1 MQRISTGVPGL
12 DSLIEGGIPKG
23 NTAMIAGNPGTG
35 KTILCSHFVYYGL
48 TTQDENALYISFSES
63 KTQFY
68 ANTERFGM
76 DFEKFERQN
85 KFTFMALASFTK
97 DGMQDTLAEILS
109 TIRDTKAKRVV
120 LDSFSAISLA
130 FEDQNEARTT
140 VQVLLGK
147 IMRTEE
153 VTTMLIIEVPYGR
166 NNIGSGI
173 EESVADGIIQL
184 GQREDNA
191 APIILR
197 VLKMRCTAINREP
210 HICTIGENGMILY
223 PKQSLRLSYLAA
235 EERITSGIPGF
246 DERIDN
252 GFIRGTTT
260 AIIGAAGTAKS
271 TISFQFIA
279 EGIRK
284 NNEAGIYCT
293 LEQPADEIRA
303 MGKSYGYNMAEL
315 EINGLSI
322 FVRSAE
328 DENPDEFIANLA
340 AEIKR
345 TKAKRLV
352 IDGLSAF
359 ENKYKNDLH
368 TITKRILS
376 LIQEY
381 KITAVLT
388 ILATQKSGF
397 EITEEDLFSLF
408 QNIIVLRF
416 VEVQGRMKRVLLV
429 LKTRGSQHDNSI
441 LEFNL
446 SKDNGGAE
454 ISGQVD
460 KECAGILTGIA
471 HRGQ

>member
-1 MQRISTGVPGL
+1 LTLKRISTGVPGL

-23 NTAMIAGNPGTG
+23 NTAMIVGNPGTG
-35 KTILCSHFVYYGL
+35 KTILCSHFVYEGL
-48 TTQDENALYISFSES
+48 TTKDENALYISFSES

-85 KFTFMALASFTK
+85 KFTFLGLASFTK
-97 DGMQDTLAEILS
+97 DGIQDTLEEILA
-109 TIRDTKAKRVV
+109 TIRNTKAKRVV

-130 FEDQNEARTT
+130 FEDKSEARTT

-147 IMRTEE
+147 IMRSEE
-153 VTTMLIIEVPYGR
+153 VTTVLIIEIPYGS

-184 GQREDNA
+184 EQVEDNA
-191 APIILR
+191 SPIILR
-197 VLKMRCTAINREP
+197 ILKMRCTAINREP
-210 HICTIGENGMILY
+210 HICRIGKNGMKLY
-223 PKQSLRLSYLAA
+223 PKQRLRLTYRAV

-246 DERIDN
+246 DERIGN
-252 GFIRGTTT
+252 GLIRGTTT

-271 TISFQFIA
+271 TFSFQFIS

-284 NNEAGIYCT
+284 DEPGIYCT
-293 LEQPADEIRA
+293 LEQPADEIRV
-303 MGKSYGYNMAEL
+303 MGKGYGYNMAEL
-315 EINGLSI
+315 EKKGLSI
-322 FVRSAE
+322 FVKNAE

-340 AEIKR
+340 DEIKR

-352 IDGLSAF
+352 IDSLSSF
-359 ENKYKNDLH
+359 KHKYNNELH

-381 KITAVLT
+381 QITTVLT
-388 ILATQKSGF
+388 ILTTQKSGF

-441 LEFNL
+441 LEFNI

-454 ISGQVD
+454 ITGPID
-460 KECAGILTGIA
+460 EEYIGILTGIA
-471 HRGQ
+471 YK

>member
-1 MQRISTGVPGL
+1 VESQ
-12 DSLIEGGIPKG
+12 KG
-23 NTAMIAGNPGTG
+23 NTAMIVGNPGTG
-35 KTILCSHFVYYGL
+35 KTILCSHFVYEGL
-48 TTQDENALYISFSES
+48 TTKDENALYISFSES

-85 KFTFMALASFTK
+85 KFTFLGLASFTK
-97 DGMQDTLAEILS
+97 DGIQDTLEEILA
-109 TIRDTKAKRVV
+109 TIRNTKAKRVV

-130 FEDQNEARTT
+130 FEDKSEARTT

-147 IMRTEE
+147 IMRSEE
-153 VTTMLIIEVPYGR
+153 VTTVLIIEIPYGS

-184 GQREDNA
+184 EQVEDNA
-191 APIILR
+191 SPIILR
-197 VLKMRCTAINREP
+197 ILKMRCTAINREP
-210 HICTIGENGMILY
+210 HICRIGKNGMKLY
-223 PKQSLRLSYLAA
+223 PKQRLRLTYRAV

-246 DERIDN
+246 DERIGN
-252 GFIRGTTT
+252 GLIRGTTT

-271 TISFQFIA
+271 TFSFQFIS

-284 NNEAGIYCT
+284 DEPGIYCT
-293 LEQPADEIRA
+293 LEQPADEIRV
-303 MGKSYGYNMAEL
+303 MGKGYGYNMAEL
-315 EINGLSI
+315 EKKGLSI
-322 FVRSAE
+322 FVKNAE

-340 AEIKR
+340 DEIKR

-352 IDGLSAF
+352 IDSLSSF
-359 ENKYKNDLH
+359 KHKYNNELH

-381 KITAVLT
+381 QITTVLT
-388 ILATQKSGF
+388 ILTTQKSGF

-441 LEFNL
+441 LEFNI

-454 ISGQVD
+454 ITGPID
-460 KECAGILTGIA
+460 EEYIGILTGIA
-471 HRGQ
+471 YK

>member
-1 MQRISTGVPGL
+1 LTLKRISTGVPGL

-23 NTAMIAGNPGTG
+23 NTAMIVGNPGTG
-35 KTILCSHFVYYGL
+35 KTILCSHFVYEGL
-48 TTQDENALYISFSES
+48 TTKDENAVYISFSES

-85 KFTFMALASFTK
+85 KFTFLGLASFTK
-97 DGMQDTLAEILS
+97 DGIQDTLEEILA
-109 TIRDTKAKRVV
+109 TIRNTKAKRVV

-130 FEDQNEARTT
+130 FEDKSEARTT

-147 IMRTEE
+147 IMRSEE
-153 VTTMLIIEVPYGR
+153 VTTVLIIEIPYGS

-184 GQREDNA
+184 EQVEDNA
-191 APIILR
+191 SPIILR
-197 VLKMRCTAINREP
+197 ILKMRCTAINREP
-210 HICTIGENGMILY
+210 HICRIGKNGMKLY
-223 PKQSLRLSYLAA
+223 PKQRLRLTYRAV

-246 DERIDN
+246 DERIGN
-252 GFIRGTTT
+252 GLIRGTTT

-271 TISFQFIA
+271 TFSFQFIS

-284 NNEAGIYCT
+284 DEPGIYCT
-293 LEQPADEIRA
+293 LEQPADEIRV
-303 MGKSYGYNMAEL
+303 MGKGYGYNMAEL
-315 EINGLSI
+315 EKKGLSI
-322 FVRSAE
+322 FVKNAE

-340 AEIKR
+340 DEIKR

-352 IDGLSAF
+352 IDSLSSF
-359 ENKYKNDLH
+359 KHKYNNELH

-381 KITAVLT
+381 QITTVLT
-388 ILATQKSGF
+388 ILTTQKSGF

-441 LEFNL
+441 LEFNI

-454 ISGQVD
+454 ITGPID
-460 KECAGILTGIA
+460 EEYIGILTGIA
-471 HRGQ
+471 YK

>member
-1 MQRISTGVPGL
+1 MKRISTGVPGL

-23 NTAMIAGNPGTG
+23 NTAMIVGNPGTG
-35 KTILCSHFVYYGL
+35 KTILCSHFVYEGL
-48 TTQDENALYISFSES
+48 TTKDENALYISFSES

-85 KFTFMALASFTK
+85 KFTFLGLASFTK
-97 DGMQDTLAEILS
+97 DGIQDTLEEILS
-109 TIRDTKAKRVV
+109 TIRNTKAKRVV

-130 FEDQNEARTT
+130 FEDKSEARTT

-147 IMRTEE
+147 IMRSEE
-153 VTTMLIIEVPYGR
+153 VTTVLIVEIPYGS

-184 GQREDNA
+184 EQVEDNA
-191 APIILR
+191 SPIILR
-197 VLKMRCTAINREP
+197 VLKMRCTAINREH
-210 HICTIGENGMILY
+210 HICTIGKNGMKLY
-223 PKQSLRLSYLAA
+223 PKQRLRLTYRAV

-246 DERIDN
+246 DERIGN
-252 GFIRGTTT
+252 GLIRGTTT

-271 TISFQFIA
+271 TFSFQFIS

-284 NNEAGIYCT
+284 DEPGIYCT
-293 LEQPADEIRA
+293 LEQPADEIRV
-303 MGKSYGYNMAEL
+303 MGKGYGYNMAEL
-315 EINGLSI
+315 EKKGLSI
-322 FVRSAE
+322 FVKNAE

-340 AEIKR
+340 DEIKR

-352 IDGLSAF
+352 IDSLSSF
-359 ENKYKNDLH
+359 KHKYNNELH

-381 KITAVLT
+381 QITTVLT
-388 ILATQKSGF
+388 ILTTQKSGF
-397 EITEEDLFSLF
+397 EITEEDLFSLL

-441 LEFNL
+441 LEFNI

-454 ISGQVD
+454 ITGPID
-460 KECAGILTGIA
+460 KEYIGILTGIA
-471 HRGQ
+471 HK

>member
-1 MQRISTGVPGL
+1 MKRISTGVPGL

-23 NTAMIAGNPGTG
+23 NTAMIVGNPGTG
-35 KTILCSHFVYYGL
+35 KTILCSHFVYEGL
-48 TTQDENALYISFSES
+48 TTKDENALYISFSES

-85 KFTFMALASFTK
+85 KFTFLGLASFTK
-97 DGMQDTLAEILS
+97 DGIQDTLEEILA
-109 TIRDTKAKRVV
+109 TIRNTKAKRVV

-130 FEDQNEARTT
+130 FEDKSEARTT

-147 IMRTEE
+147 IMRSEE
-153 VTTMLIIEVPYGR
+153 VTTVLIIEIPYGS

-184 GQREDNA
+184 EQVEDNA
-191 APIILR
+191 SPIILR
-197 VLKMRCTAINREP
+197 ILKMRCTAINREP
-210 HICTIGENGMILY
+210 HICRIGKNGMKLY
-223 PKQSLRLSYLAA
+223 PKQRLRLTYRAV

-246 DERIDN
+246 DERIGN
-252 GFIRGTTT
+252 GLIRGTTT

-271 TISFQFIA
+271 TFSFQFIS

-284 NNEAGIYCT
+284 DEPGIYCT
-293 LEQPADEIRA
+293 LEQPADEIRV
-303 MGKSYGYNMAEL
+303 MGKGYGYNMAEL
-315 EINGLSI
+315 EKKGLSI
-322 FVRSAE
+322 FVKNAE

-340 AEIKR
+340 DEIKR

-352 IDGLSAF
+352 IDSLSSF
-359 ENKYKNDLH
+359 KHKYNNELH

-381 KITAVLT
+381 QITTVLT
-388 ILATQKSGF
+388 ILTTQKSGF
-397 EITEEDLFSLF
+397 EITEEDLFSLL

-441 LEFNL
+441 LEFNI
-446 SKDNGGAE
+446 SKDKGGVE
-454 ISGQVD
+454 ITGPID
-460 KECAGILTGIA
+460 EDYIGILTGIA
-471 HRGQ
+471 YK

>member
-1 MQRISTGVPGL
+1 MKRISTGVPGL

-23 NTAMIAGNPGTG
+23 NTAMIVGNPGTG
-35 KTILCSHFVYYGL
+35 KTILCSHFVYEGL
-48 TTQDENALYISFSES
+48 TTKDENALYISFSES

-85 KFTFMALASFTK
+85 KFTFLGLASFTK
-97 DGMQDTLAEILS
+97 DGIQDTLEEILA
-109 TIRDTKAKRVV
+109 TIRNTKAKRVV

-130 FEDQNEARTT
+130 FEDKSEARTT

-147 IMRTEE
+147 IMRSEE
-153 VTTMLIIEVPYGR
+153 VTTVLIIEIPYGS

-184 GQREDNA
+184 EQVEDNA
-191 APIILR
+191 SPIILR
-197 VLKMRCTAINREP
+197 ILKMRCTAINREP
-210 HICTIGENGMILY
+210 HICRIGKNGMKLY
-223 PKQSLRLSYLAA
+223 PKQRLRLTYRAV

-246 DERIDN
+246 DERIGN
-252 GFIRGTTT
+252 GLIRGTTT

-271 TISFQFIA
+271 TFSFQFIS

-284 NNEAGIYCT
+284 DEPGIYCT
-293 LEQPADEIRA
+293 LEQPADEIRV
-303 MGKSYGYNMAEL
+303 MGKGYGYNMAEL
-315 EINGLSI
+315 EKKGLSI
-322 FVRSAE
+322 FVKNAE

-340 AEIKR
+340 DEIKR

-352 IDGLSAF
+352 IDSLSSF
-359 ENKYKNDLH
+359 KHKYNNELH

-381 KITAVLT
+381 QITTVLT
-388 ILATQKSGF
+388 ILTTQKSGF
-397 EITEEDLFSLF
+397 EITEEDLFSLL

-441 LEFNL
+441 LEFNI
-446 SKDNGGAE
+446 SKDNGGVE
-454 ISGQVD
+454 ITGPID
-460 KECAGILTGIA
+460 EEYIGILTGIA
-471 HRGQ
+471 YK

>member
-1 MQRISTGVPGL
+1 LTLKRISTGVPGL

-23 NTAMIAGNPGTG
+23 NTAMIVGNPGTG
-35 KTILCSHFVYYGL
+35 KTILCSHFVYEGL
-48 TTQDENALYISFSES
+48 TTKDENALYISFSES

-85 KFTFMALASFTK
+85 KFTFLGLASFTK
-97 DGMQDTLAEILS
+97 DGIQDTLEEILA
-109 TIRDTKAKRVV
+109 TIRNTKAKRVV

-130 FEDQNEARTT
+130 FEDKSEARTT

-147 IMRTEE
+147 IMRSEE
-153 VTTMLIIEVPYGR
+153 VTTVLIIEIPYGS

-184 GQREDNA
+184 EQVEDNA
-191 APIILR
+191 SPIILR
-197 VLKMRCTAINREP
+197 ILKMRCTAINREP
-210 HICTIGENGMILY
+210 HICRIGKNGMKLY
-223 PKQSLRLSYLAA
+223 PKQRLRLTYRAV

-246 DERIDN
+246 DERIGN
-252 GFIRGTTT
+252 GLIRGTTT

-271 TISFQFIA
+271 TFSFQFIS

-284 NNEAGIYCT
+284 DEPGIYCT
-293 LEQPADEIRA
+293 LEQPADEIRV
-303 MGKSYGYNMAEL
+303 MGKGYGYNMAEL
-315 EINGLSI
+315 EKKGLSI
-322 FVRSAE
+322 FVKNAE

-340 AEIKR
+340 DEIKR

-352 IDGLSAF
+352 IDSLSSF
-359 ENKYKNDLH
+359 KHKYNNELH

-381 KITAVLT
+381 QITTVLT
-388 ILATQKSGF
+388 ILTTQKSGF
-397 EITEEDLFSLF
+397 EITEEDLFSLL

-441 LEFNL
+441 LEFNI

-454 ISGQVD
+454 ITGPID
-460 KECAGILTGIA
+460 EEYIGILTGIA
-471 HRGQ
+471 YK

>member
-1 MQRISTGVPGL
+1 MKRISTGVPGL

-23 NTAMIAGNPGTG
+23 NTAMIVGNPGTG
-35 KTILCSHFVYYGL
+35 KTILCSHFVYEGL
-48 TTQDENALYISFSES
+48 TTKDENALYISFSES

-85 KFTFMALASFTK
+85 KFTFLGLASFTK
-97 DGMQDTLAEILS
+97 DGIQDTLEEILA
-109 TIRDTKAKRVV
+109 TIRNTKAKRVV

-130 FEDQNEARTT
+130 FEDKSEARTT

-147 IMRTEE
+147 IMRSEE
-153 VTTMLIIEVPYGR
+153 VTTVLIIEIPYGS

-184 GQREDNA
+184 EQVEDNA
-191 APIILR
+191 SPIILR

-210 HICTIGENGMILY
+210 HICTIGKNGMKLY
-223 PKQSLRLSYLAA
+223 PKQRLKLTYRAV

-246 DERIDN
+246 DERIGN
-252 GFIRGTTT
+252 GLIRGTTT

-271 TISFQFIA
+271 TFSFQFIS

-284 NNEAGIYCT
+284 DEPGIYCT
-293 LEQPADEIRA
+293 LEQPADEIRV
-303 MGKSYGYNMAEL
+303 MGKGYGYNMAEL
-315 EINGLSI
+315 EKKGLSI
-322 FVRSAE
+322 FVKNAE

-340 AEIKR
+340 DEIKR

-352 IDGLSAF
+352 IDSISSF
-359 ENKYKNDLH
+359 KHKYNNELH

-381 KITAVLT
+381 QITTVLT
-388 ILATQKSGF
+388 ILTTQKSGF
-397 EITEEDLFSLF
+397 EITEEDLFSLL

-441 LEFNL
+441 LEFNI
-446 SKDNGGAE
+446 SKDKGGAE
-454 ISGQVD
+454 ITGPID
-460 KECAGILTGIA
+460 KEYIGILTGIA
-471 HRGQ
+471 

>member
-1 MQRISTGVPGL
+1 LKRISTGVPGL
-12 DSLIEGGIPKG
+12 DSLIKGGIPKG
-23 NTAMIAGNPGTG
+23 NTAMIVGNPGTG
-35 KTILCSHFVYYGL
+35 KTILCSHFVYEGL
-48 TTQDENALYISFSES
+48 TTKDENALYISFSES

-85 KFTFMALASFTK
+85 KFTFLGLASFTK
-97 DGMQDTLAEILS
+97 DGIQDTLEEILA
-109 TIRDTKAKRVV
+109 TIRNTKAKRVV

-130 FEDQNEARTT
+130 FEDKSEARTT

-147 IMRTEE
+147 IMRSEE
-153 VTTMLIIEVPYGR
+153 VTTVLIIEIPYGS

-184 GQREDNA
+184 EQVEDNA
-191 APIILR
+191 SPIILR
-197 VLKMRCTAINREP
+197 ILKMRCTAINREP
-210 HICTIGENGMILY
+210 HICTIGKNGMKLY
-223 PKQSLRLSYLAA
+223 PKQRLRLTYRAV

-246 DERIDN
+246 DERIGN
-252 GFIRGTTT
+252 GLIRGTTT

-271 TISFQFIA
+271 TFSFQFIS

-284 NNEAGIYCT
+284 DEPGIYCT
-293 LEQPADEIRA
+293 LEQPADEIRV
-303 MGKSYGYNMAEL
+303 MGKGYGYNMAEL
-315 EINGLSI
+315 EKKGLSI
-322 FVRSAE
+322 FVKNAE

-340 AEIKR
+340 DEIKR

-352 IDGLSAF
+352 IDSLSSF
-359 ENKYKNDLH
+359 KHKYNNELH

-381 KITAVLT
+381 QITTVLT
-388 ILATQKSGF
+388 ILTTQKSGF
-397 EITEEDLFSLF
+397 EITEEDLFSLL

-441 LEFNL
+441 LEFNI

-454 ISGQVD
+454 ITGPID
-460 KECAGILTGIA
+460 KEYIGILTGIA
-471 HRGQ
+471 HK

>member
-1 MQRISTGVPGL
+1 LKRISTGVPGL

-23 NTAMIAGNPGTG
+23 NTAMIVGNPGTG
-35 KTILCSHFVYYGL
+35 KTILCSHFVYEGL
-48 TTQDENALYISFSES
+48 TTKDENALYISFSES

-85 KFTFMALASFTK
+85 KFTFLGLASFTK
-97 DGMQDTLAEILS
+97 DGIQDTLEEILA
-109 TIRDTKAKRVV
+109 TIRNTKAKRVV

-130 FEDQNEARTT
+130 FEDKSEARTT

-147 IMRTEE
+147 IMRSEE
-153 VTTMLIIEVPYGR
+153 VTTVLIIEIPYGS

-184 GQREDNA
+184 EQVEDNA
-191 APIILR
+191 SPIILR
-197 VLKMRCTAINREP
+197 ILKMRCTAINREP
-210 HICTIGENGMILY
+210 HICRIGKNGMKLY
-223 PKQSLRLSYLAA
+223 PKQRLRLTYRAV

-246 DERIDN
+246 DERIGN
-252 GFIRGTTT
+252 GLIRGTTT

-271 TISFQFIA
+271 TFSFQFIS

-284 NNEAGIYCT
+284 DEPGIYCT
-293 LEQPADEIRA
+293 LEQPADEIRV
-303 MGKSYGYNMAEL
+303 MGKGYGYNMAEL
-315 EINGLSI
+315 EKKGLSI
-322 FVRSAE
+322 FVKNAE

-340 AEIKR
+340 DEIKR

-352 IDGLSAF
+352 IDSLSSF
-359 ENKYKNDLH
+359 KHKYNNELH

-381 KITAVLT
+381 QITTVLT
-388 ILATQKSGF
+388 ILTTQKSGF

-441 LEFNL
+441 LEFNI

-454 ISGQVD
+454 ITGPID
-460 KECAGILTGIA
+460 EEYIGILTGIA
-471 HRGQ
+471 YK

>member
-1 MQRISTGVPGL
+1 LTLKRISTGVPGL
-12 DSLIEGGIPKG
+12 DSLIKGGIPKG
-23 NTAMIAGNPGTG
+23 NTAMIVGNPGTG
-35 KTILCSHFVYYGL
+35 KTILCSHFVYEGL
-48 TTQDENALYISFSES
+48 TTKDENALYISFSES

-85 KFTFMALASFTK
+85 KFTFLGLASFTK
-97 DGMQDTLAEILS
+97 DGIQDTLEEILA
-109 TIRDTKAKRVV
+109 TIRNTKAKRVV

-130 FEDQNEARTT
+130 FEDKSEARTT

-147 IMRTEE
+147 IMRSEE
-153 VTTMLIIEVPYGR
+153 VTTVLIIEIPYGS

-184 GQREDNA
+184 EQVEDNA
-191 APIILR
+191 SPIILR
-197 VLKMRCTAINREP
+197 ILKMRCTAINREP
-210 HICTIGENGMILY
+210 HICRIGKNGMKLY
-223 PKQSLRLSYLAA
+223 PKQRLRLTYRAV

-246 DERIDN
+246 DERIGN
-252 GFIRGTTT
+252 GLIRGTTT

-271 TISFQFIA
+271 TFSFQFIS

-284 NNEAGIYCT
+284 DEPGIYCT
-293 LEQPADEIRA
+293 LEQPADEIRV
-303 MGKSYGYNMAEL
+303 MGKGYGYNMAEL
-315 EINGLSI
+315 EKKGLSI
-322 FVRSAE
+322 FVKNAE

-340 AEIKR
+340 DEIKR

-352 IDGLSAF
+352 IDSLSSF
-359 ENKYKNDLH
+359 KHKYNNELH

-381 KITAVLT
+381 QITTVLT
-388 ILATQKSGF
+388 ILTTQKSGF

-441 LEFNL
+441 LEFNI

-454 ISGQVD
+454 ITGPID
-460 KECAGILTGIA
+460 EEYIGILTGIA
-471 HRGQ
+471 YK

>member
-1 MQRISTGVPGL
+1 LKRISTGVPGL

-23 NTAMIAGNPGTG
+23 NTAMIVGNPGTG
-35 KTILCSHFVYYGL
+35 KTILCSHFVYEGL
-48 TTQDENALYISFSES
+48 TTKDENALYISFSES

-85 KFTFMALASFTK
+85 KFTFLGLASFTK
-97 DGMQDTLAEILS
+97 DGIQDTLEEILA
-109 TIRDTKAKRVV
+109 TIRNTKAKRVV

-130 FEDQNEARTT
+130 FEDKSEARTT

-147 IMRTEE
+147 IMRSEE
-153 VTTMLIIEVPYGR
+153 VTTVLIIEIPYGS

-184 GQREDNA
+184 EQVEDNA
-191 APIILR
+191 SPIILR
-197 VLKMRCTAINREP
+197 ILKMRCTAINREP
-210 HICTIGENGMILY
+210 HICRIGKNGMKLY
-223 PKQSLRLSYLAA
+223 PKQRLRLTYRAV

-246 DERIDN
+246 DERIGN
-252 GFIRGTTT
+252 GLIRGTTT

-271 TISFQFIA
+271 TFSFQFIS

-284 NNEAGIYCT
+284 DEPGIYCT
-293 LEQPADEIRA
+293 LEQPADEIRV
-303 MGKSYGYNMAEL
+303 MGKGYGYNMAEL
-315 EINGLSI
+315 EKKGLSI
-322 FVRSAE
+322 FVKNAE

-340 AEIKR
+340 DEIKR

-352 IDGLSAF
+352 IDSLSSF
-359 ENKYKNDLH
+359 KHKYNNELH

-381 KITAVLT
+381 QITTVLT
-388 ILATQKSGF
+388 ILTTQKSGF

-441 LEFNL
+441 LEFNI

-454 ISGQVD
+454 ITGPID
-460 KECAGILTGIA
+460 KEYIGILTGIA
-471 HRGQ
+471 HK

>member
-1 MQRISTGVPGL
+1 LKRISTGVPGL

-23 NTAMIAGNPGTG
+23 NTAMIVGNPGTG
-35 KTILCSHFVYYGL
+35 KTILCSHFVYEGL
-48 TTQDENALYISFSES
+48 TTKDENALYISFSES

-85 KFTFMALASFTK
+85 KFTFLGLASFTK
-97 DGMQDTLAEILS
+97 DGIQDTLEEILA
-109 TIRDTKAKRVV
+109 TIRNTKAKRVV

-130 FEDQNEARTT
+130 FEDKSEARTT

-147 IMRTEE
+147 IMRSEE
-153 VTTMLIIEVPYGR
+153 VTTVLIIEIPYGS
-166 NNIGSGI
+166 NNIGTGI

-184 GQREDNA
+184 EQVEDNA
-191 APIILR
+191 SPIILR
-197 VLKMRCTAINREP
+197 ILKMRCTAINREP
-210 HICTIGENGMILY
+210 HICRIGKNGMKLY
-223 PKQSLRLSYLAA
+223 PKQRLRLTYRAV

-246 DERIDN
+246 DERIGN
-252 GFIRGTTT
+252 GLIRGTTT

-271 TISFQFIA
+271 TFSFQFIS

-284 NNEAGIYCT
+284 DEPGIYCT
-293 LEQPADEIRA
+293 LEQPADEIRV
-303 MGKSYGYNMAEL
+303 MGKGYGYNMAEL
-315 EINGLSI
+315 EKKGLSI
-322 FVRSAE
+322 FVKNAE

-340 AEIKR
+340 DEIKR

-352 IDGLSAF
+352 IDSLSSF
-359 ENKYKNDLH
+359 KHKYNNELH

-381 KITAVLT
+381 QITTVLT
-388 ILATQKSGF
+388 ILTTQKSGF

-441 LEFNL
+441 LEFNI

-454 ISGQVD
+454 ITGPID
-460 KECAGILTGIA
+460 EEYIGILTGIA
-471 HRGQ
+471 YK